1 MSKRLKQH
9 APKLRLLCKFN
20 NDRKRRWLEKNL
32 DDSLLI
38 CLCECSLNIL
48 NGNIPLLPKQ
58 KEQLAKHKECLRQ
71 LIDKKISK
79 KKKKEILQDGGFL
92 GLVLGPIV
100 SVLSGLLGGNA
111 SN

>member
-1 MSKRLKQH
+1 MSKRLKLH
-9 APKLRLLCKFN
+9 APKLKLLCKLN
-20 NDRKRRWLEKNL
+20 NNRKRRWLEKNL

-38 CLCECSLNIL
+38 CLCECSLNVL
-48 NGNIPLLPKQ
+48 KGNIPLLPKQ
-58 KEQLAKHKECLRQ
+58 KKLLAEHKDCLRQ

-79 KKKKEILQDGGFL
+79 KQKKQILQDGGFVGML
-92 GLVLGPIV
+92 LGPIV